1 MSKGT
6 ISLLAVGIFILC
18 LVGGT
23 LTTYNGLVAKMN
35 QFQLLGVTF
44 KLSTNVELT

>member
-23 LTTYNGLVAKMN
+23 LTTYNGLVAKDES
-35 QFQLLGVTF
+35 V
-44 KLSTNVELT
+44 STAWG